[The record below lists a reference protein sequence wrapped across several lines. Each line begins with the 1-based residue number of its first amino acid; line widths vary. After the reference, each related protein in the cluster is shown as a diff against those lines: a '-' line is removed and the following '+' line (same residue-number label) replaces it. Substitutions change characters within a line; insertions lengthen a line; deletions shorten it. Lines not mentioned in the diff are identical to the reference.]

1 MNHDPSKKPSLYKGN
16 SVQEAFVLNL
26 LDEKRSGYYVE
37 LGAFDSNLGSNTYHL
52 ENDYEWNGV
61 SFEILDDRRNQFTSN
76 RKNPCYGDALDF
88 NYINYFEENNFPK
101 QIDYLQVDIDAG
113 YQQDGR
119 PFGNNYLTLLGLIS
133 LPLTQYRFSVITF
146 EHDSNMYF
154 RNTGMR
160 DAQREILDSLGYT
173 LVVREIHE
181 DWWVD
186 PNVLPI
192 DKYRKYLRWETL

>member
-1 MNHDPSKKPSLYKGN
+1 MNHDPSRKPPLYKGD

-26 LDEKRSGYYVE
+26 LNEKRNGYYVE

-52 ENDYEWNGV
+52 ENDYGWNGV
-61 SFEILDDRRNQFTSN
+61 SFEILDDRRNQFVSN
-76 RKNPCYGDALDF
+76 RKNPCHGDALKF

-113 YQQDGR
+113 YQPDGR
-119 PFGNNYLTLLGLIS
+119 PFGNHYLTLLGLIS